1 MIQYNLKLLLK
12 KYGITQ
18 TELMKKL
25 HISSTTMAKF
35 KKNEP
40 VSLTV
45 IDAICTE
52 LGCSISDLITIE
64 RQNSI
69 LLQRFLDEKKI
80 KLSNG
85 LYHEVQILF
94 AYNSNRI
101 EGSKLSK
108 DETRYIYET
117 NTIDGTKNVNDI
129 IEMVNHF
136 KCFDY
141 MLDSIMEPLSERLIK
156 EYHRI
161 LKSNTA
167 DSNLD
172 WFAVGDYKKA
182 TNTVGGLETC
192 KPEQVSENIRNLLY
206 WYDNLEEI
214 TLEHITDFHFRFER
228 IHPFQDGNG
237 RVGRL
242 ILFRECLRNNI
253 IPFIVD
259 ESHKMYYYR
268 GLSEYKSEKGY
279 LIGTFESA
287 QDEFSR
293 LIKMYE

>member
-1 MIQYNLKLLLK
+1 MIRYNLKPMLK

-206 WYDNLEEI
+206 
-214 TLEHITDFHFRFER
+214 
-228 IHPFQDGNG
+228 
-237 RVGRL
+237 
-242 ILFRECLRNNI
+242 
-253 IPFIVD
+253 
-259 ESHKMYYYR
+259 
-268 GLSEYKSEKGY
+268 
-279 LIGTFESA
+279 
-287 QDEFSR
+287 
-293 LIKMYE
+293 

>member
-1 MIQYNLKLLLK
+1 MIRYNLKPMLK

-156 EYHRI
+156 EFHRI

>member
-129 IEMVNHF
+129 IETVNHF
-136 KCFDY
+136 KCFDH

-268 GLSEYKSEKGY
+268 GLSEYNSEKGY

>member
-129 IEMVNHF
+129 IETVNHF
-136 KCFDY
+136 KCFDH

-156 EYHRI
+156 EFHRI

-182 TNTVGGLETC
+182 ANTVGGLETC

-268 GLSEYKSEKGY
+268 GLSEYNSEKGY

>member
-1 MIQYNLKLLLK
+1 MIRYNLKPMLK

-129 IEMVNHF
+129 IEHS
-136 KCFDY
+136 
-141 MLDSIMEPLSERLIK
+141 LRLIRQDANAK
-156 EYHRI
+156 RI
-161 LKSNTA
+161 RVEFTRDEQLPNAEIDPDRFTQALLNLYLNAVQAMENGGILAVRASTA
-167 DSNLD
+167 GVN
-172 WFAVGDYKKA
+172 
-182 TNTVGGLETC
+182 E
-192 KPEQVSENIRNLLY
+192 IRIGAASLL
-206 WYDNLEEI
+206 
-214 TLEHITDFHFRFER
+214 
-228 IHPFQDGNG
+228 
-237 RVGRL
+237 
-242 ILFRECLRNNI
+242 
-253 IPFIVD
+253 
-259 ESHKMYYYR
+259 S
-268 GLSEYKSEKGY
+268 
-279 LIGTFESA
+279 
-287 QDEFSR
+287 
-293 LIKMYE
+293 

>member
-1 MIQYNLKLLLK
+1 MIRYNLKPMLK

-182 TNTVGGLETC
+182 ANTVGGLETC

-237 RVGRL
+237 RDGRL

-268 GLSEYKSEKGY
+268 GLSEYNSEKGY

>member
-129 IEMVNHF
+129 IETVNHF
-136 KCFDY
+136 KCFDH

-156 EYHRI
+156 EFHRI

-182 TNTVGGLETC
+182 ANTVGGLETC

>member
-1 MIQYNLKLLLK
+1 
-12 KYGITQ
+12 
-18 TELMKKL
+18 
-25 HISSTTMAKF
+25 MAKF

-129 IEMVNHF
+129 IETVNHF
-136 KCFDY
+136 KCFDH

-156 EYHRI
+156 EFHRI

-182 TNTVGGLETC
+182 ANTVGGLETC

>member
-1 MIQYNLKLLLK
+1 MIRYNLKPMLK

-129 IEMVNHF
+129 IETVNHF
-136 KCFDY
+136 KCFDH

-156 EYHRI
+156 EFHRI

>member
-156 EYHRI
+156 EFHRI

-268 GLSEYKSEKGY
+268 GLSEYNSEKGY

>member
-129 IEMVNHF
+129 IETVNHF
-136 KCFDY
+136 KCFDH

-182 TNTVGGLETC
+182 ANTVGGLETC

>member
-1 MIQYNLKLLLK
+1 MIRYNLKPMLK

-129 IEMVNHF
+129 IETVNHF
-136 KCFDY
+136 KCFDH

-156 EYHRI
+156 EFHRI

-182 TNTVGGLETC
+182 ANTVGGLETC

-268 GLSEYKSEKGY
+268 GLSEYNSEKGY

>member
-182 TNTVGGLETC
+182 ANTVGGLETC

>member
-1 MIQYNLKLLLK
+1 MIRYNLKPMLK

-129 IEMVNHF
+129 IETVNHF
-136 KCFDY
+136 KCFDH

-156 EYHRI
+156 EFHRI

-268 GLSEYKSEKGY
+268 GLSEYNSEKGY

>member
-1 MIQYNLKLLLK
+1 MIRYNLKPMLK

>member
-1 MIQYNLKLLLK
+1 MIRYNLKPMLK

-129 IEMVNHF
+129 IETVNHF
-136 KCFDY
+136 KCFDH

-156 EYHRI
+156 EFHRI

-182 TNTVGGLETC
+182 ANTVGGLETC

>member
-242 ILFRECLRNNI
+242 ILFRKCLRNNI

-268 GLSEYKSEKGY
+268 GLSEYNSEKGY

>member
-129 IEMVNHF
+129 IETVNHF
-136 KCFDY
+136 KCFDH

-156 EYHRI
+156 EFHRI

-268 GLSEYKSEKGY
+268 GLSEYNSEKGY

>member
-1 MIQYNLKLLLK
+1 MIRYNLKPMLK

-182 TNTVGGLETC
+182 ANTVGGLETC
-192 KPEQVSENIRNLLY
+192 KTEQVSVNIRNLLY

-268 GLSEYKSEKGY
+268 GLWEYNSEKGY

>member
-1 MIQYNLKLLLK
+1 MIRYNLKPMLK

-268 GLSEYKSEKGY
+268 GLSEYNSEKGY

>member
-1 MIQYNLKLLLK
+1 MIRYNLKPMLK

-129 IEMVNHF
+129 IETVNHF
-136 KCFDY
+136 KCFDH

-182 TNTVGGLETC
+182 ANTVGGLETC

>member
-268 GLSEYKSEKGY
+268 GLSEYNSEKGY

>member
-1 MIQYNLKLLLK
+1 MIRYNLKPMLK

-156 EYHRI
+156 EFHRI

-268 GLSEYKSEKGY
+268 GLSEYNSEKGY

>member
-156 EYHRI
+156 EFHRI

-182 TNTVGGLETC
+182 ANTVGGLETC